1 MSILIYIYIYT
12 AVDILQSSH
21 PSPPSRLP
29 HLSPNRHQVWQP
41 SQPIFTLLMAAALGQ
56 EELSA
61 KKLAGILF
69 AFTGCVYMVL
79 SGARSTDSHGA
90 GNGAG
95 ASAAGGGER
104 DGIGGGGGVGAD
116 TSDGPLHNDSYSHF
130 PVWLPHVFFFFNC
143 LGTPVYI
150 LASKRLMKTM
160 PPLWVRTCV
169 LTATHCPHSVSTI
182 DA

>member
-1 MSILIYIYIYT
+1 
-12 AVDILQSSH
+12 
-21 PSPPSRLP
+21 
-29 HLSPNRHQVWQP
+29 
-41 SQPIFTLLMAAALGQ
+41 
-56 EELSA
+56 
-61 KKLAGILF
+61 
-69 AFTGCVYMVL
+69 MVL
-79 SGARSTDSHGA
+79 AMVVVQVLPEEE
-90 GNGAG
+90 NGVALEV
-95 ASAAGGGER
+95 A
-104 DGIGGGGGVGAD
+104 GGVGAD
-116 TSDGPLHNDSYSHF
+116 TSDGPLHNDSYIHF